1 MSLLT
6 VLYRYKKDCLKTMIE
21 KLTLFLPYIVL
32 LSHFFIL
39 ILVGLLVFRNS
50 WGKKLENFIGKYS
63 MLLAF
68 LISLSALIGSL
79 FYSQIVGFEPCVLCW
94 WQRVFI
100 FPLPVIFGIAI
111 WRKDRNIF
119 NYVVPLAVLS
129 AVVALYQSYVY
140 LGGASFLPCT
150 AVGGAC
156 SKVYV
161 KVFGY
166 ITIPVMSLTISLYIL
181 FIAWIHNKYEKNRNA

>member
-1 MSLLT
+1 
-6 VLYRYKKDCLKTMIE
+6 MIE

-150 AVGGAC
+150 AVCGAC